1 MPRDFYIPES
11 ELCPELRVLIPLE
24 DTIIYTTAVK
34 VKRIVKGERSSIKG
48 GELVITNHGV
58 AFYSEADIS
67 AGGILSLRGGSI
79 SEYVGYDRVVKIVG
93 KGAKVHLVVDPPRD
107 SGESR
112 REYVITVEQSEPHE
126 SRAVFKRR
134 KAGFSAVVEQ
144 VLYKY
149 RSGEARPRRTRR
161 VKHPATEVRA
171 TPRVKRRR
179 HAYCNECG
187 AYLEDPALF
196 CENCGGRLIEKR

>member
-1 MPRDFYIPES
+1 MPSDFYIPES

-24 DTIIYTTAVK
+24 DTILYTTAVK

-67 AGGILSLRGGSI
+67 AGGILSFRGGSI
-79 SEYVGYDRVVKIVG
+79 SEYVGYDRVTKIIG

-112 REYVITVEQSEPHE
+112 REYVITVEQSSPHE
-126 SRAVFKRR
+126 SREVFKRR
-134 KAGFSAVVEQ
+134 KAGFSAILEQ
-144 VLYKY
+144 AFHKY
-149 RSGEARPRRTRR
+149 RGGEARPRRTRR

-179 HAYCNECG
+179 YAYCNECG
-187 AYLEDPALF
+187 SYLEDPAEF
-196 CENCGGRLIEKR
+196 CENCGARLIEKR